1 VIVAYGEDGVS
12 ASARPGTSPSVT
24 NHRLT
29 KQLADLAEP
38 LDDVAEPVQEALNA
52 VPQPVRDV
60 LDGVWLGNPLHPAL
74 TDIPLGAW
82 SAAFVLD
89 LAGSEAA
96 DDALAVGILGAVPAA
111 LTGLNDWSHLKDDAR
126 RIGIVHALLNSM
138 ALALNV
144 GSYVARRDGHRGLGR
159 VLSGVAYAGTLFS
172 AHLGGH
178 LSFGLGVR
186 VNRTAFESPR
196 DRFAPVCEERELNGG
211 KLVGVELEGES
222 VVVSRSEETGEV
234 CAIAATCSHLGGPL
248 ADGKREGDTVV
259 CPWHGSRFDL
269 CSGAVRGGPAVY
281 PQPRYESRVR
291 AGKVE
296 IRIARED
303 EE

>member
-1 VIVAYGEDGVS
+1 M
-12 ASARPGTSPSVT
+12 T
-24 NHRLT
+24 NLRLT
-29 KQLADLAEP
+29 EQLAHLAEP
-38 LDDVAEPVQEALNA
+38 LDEIADPVQEAVHA

-74 TDIPLGAW
+74 TDVPLGAW
-82 SAAFVLD
+82 TTAFALD
-89 LAGSEAA
+89 LVGSEAA
-96 DDALAVGILGAVPAA
+96 DRALAVGILGAVPAA
-111 LTGLNDWSHLKDDAR
+111 LTGLNDWSHLKDDTR
-126 RIGIVHALLNSM
+126 RIGTVHALVNSM

-144 GSYVARRDGHRGLGR
+144 ASFVARRDGHRGLGK
-159 VLSGVAYAGTLFS
+159 VLSGVAYAGAAFS

-196 DRFAPVCEERELNGG
+196 DRFAPVCEESDLNGG
-211 KLVGVELEGES
+211 RLVGVELEGES
-222 VVVSRSEETGEV
+222 VVVSRSEESGEV

-248 ADGKREGDTVV
+248 DEGKRDGNTVV

-269 CSGAVRGGPAVY
+269 CTGAVQGGPAVY
-281 PQPRYESRVR
+281 PQPRYAARIR

-296 IRIARED
+296 IRAAKGIDQAPT
-303 EE
+303 

>member
-1 VIVAYGEDGVS
+1 
-12 ASARPGTSPSVT
+12 VT
-24 NHRLT
+24 NLRLA

-38 LDDVAEPVQEALNA
+38 LDPVSEPVQEAVQA
-52 VPQPVRDV
+52 VPKPIRDL
-60 LDGVWLGNPLHPAL
+60 LDGVWFGNPLHPAL
-74 TDIPLGAW
+74 TDVPIGAW
-82 SAAFVLD
+82 TAAFALD
-89 LAGSEAA
+89 LVGSEAA
-96 DDALAVGILGAVPAA
+96 DGALSVGILGALPAA

-126 RIGIVHALLNSM
+126 RIGTVHALLNTAGLS
-138 ALALNV
+138 LNV
-144 GSYVARRDGHRGLGR
+144 LSLAARRGGHRGLGR
-159 VLSGVAYAGTLFS
+159 MLSGVAYAGTLVS

-196 DRFAPVCEERELNGG
+196 ERYAPVCEESDLNGG

-222 VVVSRSEETGEV
+222 VVVSRAEESGEV

-248 ADGKREGDTVV
+248 DQGKRDGDTVV

-269 CSGAVRGGPAVY
+269 CTGEVQGGPAVY
-281 PQPRYESRVR
+281 PQPRYEARVR

-296 IRIARED
+296 IRAAKD
-303 EE
+303 AKP

>member
-1 VIVAYGEDGVS
+1 M
-12 ASARPGTSPSVT
+12 T
-24 NHRLT
+24 NLRLT
-29 KQLADLAEP
+29 KQLAELAEP
-38 LDDVAEPVQEALNA
+38 LDEVAEPLQDAVSAL
-52 VPQPVRDV
+52 PKPVRDV

-96 DDALAVGILGAVPAA
+96 DEALAVGILGAVPAA

-126 RIGIVHALLNSM
+126 RIGIVHALVNSM

-144 GSYVARRDGHRGLGR
+144 ASLVARRDGHRGLGR
-159 VLSGVAYAGTLFS
+159 MLSGVAYAGAAFS

-196 DRFAPVCEERELNGG
+196 DRYAPVCEEAALEGG
-211 KLVGVELEGES
+211 KLVGVELEGEA
-222 VVVSRSEETGEV
+222 VVVSRSEESGEV

-248 ADGKREGDTVV
+248 DEGKRDGDVV
-259 CPWHGSRFDL
+259 ICPWHGSRFDL
-269 CSGAVRGGPAVY
+269 CSGEVRGGPAVY
-281 PQPRYESRVR
+281 AQPRYEARVR

-296 IRIARED
+296 IRAAKD
-303 EE
+303 

>member
-1 VIVAYGEDGVS
+1 M
-12 ASARPGTSPSVT
+12 T
-24 NHRLT
+24 NLRLT

-38 LDDVAEPVQEALNA
+38 LDEFADPVQEAVNA

-74 TDIPLGAW
+74 TDVPIGAW
-82 SAAFVLD
+82 SAAFALD
-89 LAGSEAA
+89 LAGSTAA
-96 DDALAVGILGAVPAA
+96 DDALAVGILGAVPTA
-111 LTGLNDWSHLKDDAR
+111 LTGLNDWSHLKDDSR
-126 RIGIVHALLNSM
+126 RIGTVHALLNTMS
-138 ALALNV
+138 LALNV
-144 GSYVARRDGHRGLGR
+144 ASLVARKDGHRSLGR

-196 DRFAPVCEERELNGG
+196 DRYAPVCDESDLNGG

-222 VVVSRSEETGEV
+222 VVVSRSEKTGEV

-248 ADGKREGDTVV
+248 DKGDRDGDVV
-259 CPWHGSRFDL
+259 TCPWHGSRFDL
-269 CSGAVRGGPAVY
+269 CTGDVRVGPAVY
-281 PQPRYESRVR
+281 PQPRYEARVR

-296 IRIARED
+296 IRAAKD
-303 EE
+303 SKD

>member
-1 VIVAYGEDGVS
+1 
-12 ASARPGTSPSVT
+12 VT
-24 NHRLT
+24 NLRLT
-29 KQLADLAEP
+29 KQLAELAEP
-38 LDDVAEPVQEALNA
+38 VDAAAEPIQEAIQA
-52 VPQPVRDV
+52 VPKPVRDV

-82 SAAFVLD
+82 TAALALD

-96 DDALAVGILGAVPAA
+96 DNALAVGILGAVPTA

-126 RIGIVHALLNSM
+126 RIGTVHALVNSM
-138 ALALNV
+138 AVALNV
-144 GSYVARRDGHRGLGR
+144 ASFVARRDGHRGLGR
-159 VLSGVAYAGTLFS
+159 VLSGVAYAGAAFS

-196 DRFAPVCEERELNGG
+196 DRYAPVCEEKELNGG
-211 KLVGVELEGES
+211 KLVGVELEGET
-222 VVVSRSEETGEV
+222 VVVSRSEESGEV

-248 ADGKREGDTVV
+248 DEGKRDGDIVT

-269 CSGAVRGGPAVY
+269 CTGEVRGGPAVY
-281 PQPRYESRVR
+281 PQPCYETRVR

-296 IRIARED
+296 IRIAKD
-303 EE
+303 E

>member
-1 VIVAYGEDGVS
+1 M
-12 ASARPGTSPSVT
+12 T
-24 NHRLT
+24 NLRLT

-38 LDDVAEPVQEALNA
+38 LDEFAEPVQEAVNA

-74 TDIPLGAW
+74 TDVPIGAW
-82 SAAFVLD
+82 SAAFALD
-89 LAGSEAA
+89 LAGSTAA
-96 DDALAVGILGAVPAA
+96 DDALAVGILGAVPTA
-111 LTGLNDWSHLKDDAR
+111 LTGLNDWSHLKDDSR
-126 RIGIVHALLNSM
+126 RIGTVHALLNTMS
-138 ALALNV
+138 LALNV
-144 GSYVARRDGHRGLGR
+144 ASLVARKDGHRGLGR

-196 DRFAPVCEERELNGG
+196 DRYAPVCAESDVNGG
-211 KLVGVELEGES
+211 KLVAVELEGES
-222 VVVSRSEETGEV
+222 VVVSRSEESGEV
-234 CAIAATCSHLGGPL
+234 CAIAATCSHMGGPL
-248 ADGKREGDTVV
+248 DEGERDGDTVT

-269 CSGAVRGGPAVY
+269 CTGEVEGGPAVY
-281 PQPRYESRVR
+281 PQPRYETRVR

-296 IRIARED
+296 IRIAKAD
-303 EE
+303 KPD

>member
-1 VIVAYGEDGVS
+1 V
-12 ASARPGTSPSVT
+12 TSL
-24 NHRLT
+24 RLA

-38 LDDVAEPVQEALNA
+38 LDSVAEPVQEAVKA
-52 VPQPVRDV
+52 VPKPVRDV

-74 TDIPLGAW
+74 TDVPLGAW
-82 SAAFVLD
+82 TTAIALD
-89 LAGSEAA
+89 LVGSRAA
-96 DDALAVGILGAVPAA
+96 DQALGVGILAAVPTA
-111 LTGLNDWSHLKDDAR
+111 LTGLNDWSHLKDDSR
-126 RIGIVHALLNSM
+126 RIGTVHALLNSM

-144 GSYVARRDGHRGLGR
+144 ASYVARRDGHRGLGR

-196 DRFAPVCEERELNGG
+196 DRYAPVCEEKELNGG
-211 KLVGVELEGES
+211 KLVGVELDGEA
-222 VVVSRSEETGEV
+222 VVVSRSEETNEV

-248 ADGKREGDTVV
+248 ADGKRDGDIVI

-269 CSGAVRGGPAVY
+269 CSGEVKSGPAVF
-281 PQPRYESRVR
+281 PQPRYEARVR

-296 IRIARED
+296 IRIAKD
-303 EE
+303 DAKD

>member
-1 VIVAYGEDGVS
+1 
-12 ASARPGTSPSVT
+12 VT
-24 NHRLT
+24 NLRLT

-38 LDDVAEPVQEALNA
+38 LDPVSEPVQEAVQA
-52 VPQPVRDV
+52 VPKPIRDL

-74 TDIPLGAW
+74 TDVPIGAW
-82 SAAFVLD
+82 TAAFALD
-89 LAGSEAA
+89 LVGSEAA
-96 DDALAVGILGAVPAA
+96 DGALSVGILGALPAA

-126 RIGIVHALLNSM
+126 RIGTVHALLNTAGLS
-138 ALALNV
+138 LNV
-144 GSYVARRDGHRGLGR
+144 LSLAARRGGHRGLGR
-159 VLSGVAYAGTLFS
+159 MLSGVAYASTLVS

-196 DRFAPVCEERELNGG
+196 DRYAPVCEESDLNGG
-211 KLVGVELEGES
+211 KLVGVELEGEA
-222 VVVSRSEETGEV
+222 VVVSRSDESGEV

-248 ADGKREGDTVV
+248 DKGERDGDSVV

-269 CSGAVRGGPAVY
+269 CTGEVHGGPAVY
-281 PQPRYESRVR
+281 PQPRYEARVR

-296 IRIARED
+296 IRAAKD
-303 EE
+303 DKP

>member
-1 VIVAYGEDGVS
+1 M
-12 ASARPGTSPSVT
+12 T
-24 NHRLT
+24 NLRLT

-38 LDDVAEPVQEALNA
+38 LDEVSEPVQEAVSA
-52 VPQPVRDV
+52 VPKPIRDV
-60 LDGVWLGNPLHPAL
+60 LDGVWFGNPLHPAL
-74 TDIPLGAW
+74 TDVPIGAW
-82 SAAFVLD
+82 TAAFALD
-89 LAGSEAA
+89 LAGSESA

-126 RIGIVHALLNSM
+126 RIGTVHALVNTAGMTLNIAS
-138 ALALNV
+138 LA
-144 GSYVARRDGHRGLGR
+144 ARRGGHRGVGR
-159 VLSGVAYAGTLFS
+159 VLSGVAYAGALFS

-196 DRFAPVCEERELNGG
+196 DRYAPVCDEGELNGG

-222 VVVSRSEETGEV
+222 VVVSRSEENGEV

-248 ADGKREGDTVV
+248 DEGKREGDVVV

-269 CSGAVRGGPAVY
+269 CSGEVRGGPAVY
-281 PQPRYESRVR
+281 PQPRYETRVR

-296 IRIARED
+296 IRIAKED
-303 EE
+303 QP